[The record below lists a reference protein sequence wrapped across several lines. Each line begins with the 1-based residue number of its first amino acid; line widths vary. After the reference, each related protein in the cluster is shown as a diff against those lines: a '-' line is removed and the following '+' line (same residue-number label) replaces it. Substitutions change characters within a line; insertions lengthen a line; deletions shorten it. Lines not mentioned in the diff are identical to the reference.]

1 MLKKTGSPILSAIL
15 GRCPRCGTGRLFSG
29 YLKVAECC
37 SACGLDNTGHDAAD
51 GPVVPIMLIVGFI
64 SAGGALWLELTLYP
78 SIWVHLIVWPP
89 IILLLSLA
97 LLPPFKAL
105 FIGAQFKYRADGDK
119 FPDETL

>member
-29 YLKVAECC
+29 YLRVSECC
-37 SACGLDNTGHDAAD
+37 SACGLDYTGHDAAD
-51 GPVVPIMLIVGFI
+51 GPVVPIMLIVGFL
-64 SAGGALWLELTLYP
+64 SAGGALWLELTFHP
-78 SIWVHLIVWPP
+78 SIWVHLVVWPP